1 MSSKALCVFLLACML
16 LGPCLVADDTDIPVV
31 DSSRTKKFKK
41 DLQKIIEDIRWA
53 IGIYRDVKGSYQRLD
68 KLLGDVYRDIN
79 SLIEGEALEILTDAL
94 TGDFKEILLSAQY
107 YKGYITGRFE
117 QLLKRTLS
125 IDDYFGYSDK
135 EIEVNGEIVY
145 LGNPRLRKQYD
156 HIREIR
162 TELMATTEE
171 ALQILEQVQGI
182 SELIEKDSEMKI
194 VEQIIDKHGIVGLEK
209 ASGKSINTDSFW
221 AVYAI
226 SEFKRMIKLFGTYAI
241 LEQKRKESLHRE
253 LLNAR
258 GYALQLGGV
267 DFEPK
272 GNEEEE

>member
-1 MSSKALCVFLLACML
+1 MSSKAICIILLAFFVL
-16 LGPCLVADDTDIPVV
+16 LYGLFADDTDIPVV
-31 DSSRTKKFKK
+31 DKSRIKKFKE

-53 IGIYRDVKGSYQRLD
+53 IGIYQDVKGSYQRLD

-94 TGDFKEILLSAQY
+94 TGDFKEILLSGEY
-107 YKGYITGRFE
+107 FKGYITGRFE
-117 QLLKRTLS
+117 QLLKKAVS
-125 IDDYFGYSDK
+125 IEDYFGYSDK
-135 EIEVNGEIVY
+135 EVEVNGEIVY
-145 LGNPRLRKQYD
+145 LGNPRLKKQYD

-162 TELMATTEE
+162 SELMATTEE
-171 ALQILEQVQGI
+171 ALQILEQIQGI
-182 SELIEKDSEMKI
+182 NELIEKDSEMKI
-194 VEQIIDKHGIVGLEK
+194 IEQIVNRHGELEK
-209 ASGKSINTDSFW
+209 TSGKMVNTDSFW

-258 GYALQLGGV
+258 GYALQLSGV
-267 DFEPK
+267 EYEPK
-272 GNEEEE
+272 GQEEEK